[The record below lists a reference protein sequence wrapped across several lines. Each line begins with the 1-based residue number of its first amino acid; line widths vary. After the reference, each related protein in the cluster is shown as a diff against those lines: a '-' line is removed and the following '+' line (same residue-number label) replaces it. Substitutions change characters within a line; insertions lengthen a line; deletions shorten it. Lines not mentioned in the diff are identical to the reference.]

1 MDLVPKKPVPFGSNS
16 LYPKKEKT
24 FPLEFFHKHRWSI
37 HNKYIENTMNYEKIR
52 QMESLLEEQVSL
64 DNEALNE

>member
-16 LYPKKEKT
+16 LYEKKQKSY
-24 FPLEFFHKHRWSI
+24 PLDFFHRHRWGL
-37 HNKYIENTMNYEKIR
+37 HYKYLDETHHYEKIK
-52 QMESLLEEQVSL
+52 QMESLLEEQISI